1 MTTRPPPPTIALPII
16 PDGQDDGHDD
26 ARVSRF
32 DVERYVCGELPAA
45 ERARVEAALR
55 ADPALQA
62 FHDDVIA
69 SDRAFLIAQPPAAFM
84 ARLPAATAAST
95 AASSAASSSTSV
107 VAGLLARVRQL
118 VSGPTLAAACAAT
131 AVVFFVIAPG
141 RDAGDDG
148 VRSKGG
154 DVAPALGFFVRT
166 ADGARLGHAGEALR
180 AGDQIQLAPTDPARD
195 DAAPRALVVLGV
207 DAAGAV
213 SVYAADAVD
222 TARTQGPGPRLLPAS
237 LVLDDTD
244 GDERFFAVWGDDVA
258 ATRAAAL
265 EAAEAIAA
273 RVRAGASPADLERL
287 PLRGRFPQSS
297 FHIRKAR

>member
-1 MTTRPPPPTIALPII
+1 MTTLPPRPTITLPVI
-16 PDGQDDGHDD
+16 PDGDNDGDDN

-32 DVERYVCGELPAA
+32 DVERYVCGELSAA
-45 ERARVEAALR
+45 ERTRVEAALR

-62 FHDDVIA
+62 FHDDVVA
-69 SDRAFLIAQPPAAFM
+69 SDRAFLIAQPPTAFV
-84 ARLPAATAAST
+84 ARLSMAPAAST
-95 AASSAASSSTSV
+95 TPTSSTSV
-107 VAGLLARVRQL
+107 AAGLFARLRQL
-118 VSGPTLAAACAAT
+118 VSGPALAAACAAT
-131 AVVFFVIAPG
+131 AVVFFVIAP
-141 RDAGDDG
+141 RGDVGDEG

-222 TARTQGPGPRLLPAS
+222 TARTQGLGPRLLPAS
-237 LVLDDTD
+237 LVLDDSD

-287 PLRGRFPQSS
+287 PLHGRFPQSS